1 MFSATNFDDFKNR
14 FMMNPGGLVTS
25 NSMTSNLS
33 QNGEIDEE
41 NKEEVKYL
49 TLPKSQSSKA
59 TYAKS
64 AQEAAA

>member
-14 FMMNPGGLVTS
+14 FMMNPGGLVSS
-25 NSMTSNLS
+25 NSMMS
-33 QNGEIDEE
+33 NGEGNEE

-59 TYAKS
+59 TLAKS

>member
-14 FMMNPGGLVTS
+14 FIVNPGG
-25 NSMTSNLS
+25 
-33 QNGEIDEE
+33 DEE

-49 TLPKSQSSKA
+49 PIPKSQSSKA
-59 TYAKS
+59 TLAKS